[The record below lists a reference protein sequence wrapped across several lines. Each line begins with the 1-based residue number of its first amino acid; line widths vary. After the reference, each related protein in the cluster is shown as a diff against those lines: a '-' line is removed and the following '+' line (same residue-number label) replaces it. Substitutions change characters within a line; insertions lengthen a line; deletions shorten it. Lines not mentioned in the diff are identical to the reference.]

1 MTVKNTSRISPLLT
15 LIVLLSNLAVAQTQ
29 DGKVMRQSDRASAE
43 AADRADTNASRK
55 AESAD
60 RVEQLQTK
68 VEQLQALI
76 EQQQRALAE
85 MQKSIEALTSKTPVL
100 TPASAHASVAD
111 GQTLAPPVAAESAQ
125 TSKGAGS
132 TSSAQKA
139 SNGEKNG
146 LIAGWDKSHAVL
158 RSSDGRFETSI
169 AGYAQFDHR
178 GYQSGNH
185 PANTFLIR
193 RARLGIEGRLERY
206 FDFKLEGDFSDITS
220 TILRDFFINIHRID
234 EVQLRFGHFKE
245 PFSQDELR
253 TDSWLDFVEP
263 ALVNNLVPSRSPG
276 LMASGVINKGVFE
289 YQVGAFNGKGQ
300 LVSNNNATPEGV
312 VRLRFAPWKHGQGFL
327 TKGFI
332 FGGAFA
338 EGRNT
343 GGLSVR
349 GLTESRS
356 FIFYTPEIINGRV
369 MRANG
374 ELTWMLGPAT
384 IRAEYDQ
391 TNQSRDNLGL
401 GGTNLPGVV
410 GKGYMAAATYL
421 LTRETKPENGPVAP
435 RRSLFDDENGKAGS
449 GAWELKF
456 RYANLQIANGTA
468 KSNRAETF
476 YFGPNWYMNRFMKY
490 NLDLGFERYKDPLR
504 SPNPGDK
511 NFFVVLNRIQFA
523 F

>member
-1 MTVKNTSRISPLLT
+1 MTVKTTSRISSLLT
-15 LIVLLSNLAVAQTQ
+15 LIVLLSNPAVAQTQ
-29 DGKVMRQSDRASAE
+29 DGKAARASDRTSAE
-43 AADRADTNASRK
+43 AADRTDTDTSRK

-60 RVEQLQTK
+60 KVEQLQTK
-68 VEQLQALI
+68 VEQLQAII

-85 MQKSIEALTSKTPVL
+85 MQKSIEALKSPAL
-100 TPASAHASVAD
+100 TPASARASLAD
-111 GQTLAPPVAAESAQ
+111 GQTSTPVETAQ
-125 TSKGAGS
+125 ANKGAAPAA
-132 TSSAQKA
+132 TQKG
-139 SNGEKNG
+139 GEKSG
-146 LIAGWDKSHAVL
+146 LMAGWDKAHAVL
-158 RSSDGRFETSI
+158 RSSDGRFETNI
-169 AGYAQFDHR
+169 AGYAQLDHR

-193 RARLGIEGRLERY
+193 RARLGIEGKLERY
-206 FDFKLEGDFSDITS
+206 FDFKLEGDFSDTTS

-234 EVQLRFGHFKE
+234 EVQVRFGHFKE

-276 LMASGVINKGVFE
+276 LMVSGVIDKGVFE
-289 YQVGAFNGKGQ
+289 YQAGMFNAKGQ

-312 VRLRFAPWKHGQGFL
+312 VRLRFNPWKHSQSFL
-327 TKGFI
+327 WKGFI
-332 FGGAFA
+332 FGGAYA
-338 EGRNT
+338 QGRNV

-356 FIFYTPEIINGRV
+356 FIFYTPETINGKV
-369 MRANG
+369 TRANG
-374 ELTWMLGPAT
+374 EFTWLLGPAT

-391 TNQSRDNLGL
+391 TSQSRDNLGA

-410 GKGYMAAATYL
+410 GKGYMGAVTYM
-421 LTRETKPENGPVAP
+421 LTGETKPENGPMAP
-435 RRSLFDDENGKAGS
+435 RHSLFGEENGGGKSGF

-456 RYANLQIANGTA
+456 RYSNLQIANGTA
-468 KSNRAETF
+468 KANRAETF
-476 YFGPNWYMNRFMKY
+476 YFGPNWYMNRFVKY

-504 SPNPGDK
+504 SPKPGDK
-511 NFFVVLNRIQFA
+511 NFFVILSRIQFA

>member
-1 MTVKNTSRISPLLT
+1 MTVKDTSRISSLLM
-15 LIVLLSNLAVAQTQ
+15 LILLLSNLAVAQTQ
-29 DGKVMRQSDRASAE
+29 GGKVMRQPDRAGAE
-43 AADRADTNASRK
+43 AADRADTNTSRK

-60 RVEQLQTK
+60 KVEQLQTK

-85 MQKSIEALTSKTPVL
+85 MQKSIEALKTPVL
-100 TPASAHASVAD
+100 APDSAHASLAD
-111 GQTLAPPVAAESAQ
+111 GQTLAPPIAAETAQ

-132 TSSAQKA
+132 ASSAQKG
-139 SNGEKNG
+139 SNGEKPG

-169 AGYAQFDHR
+169 AGYAQLDHR

-193 RARLGIEGRLERY
+193 RARLGIEGKLERY
-206 FDFKLEGDFSDITS
+206 FDFKLEGDFSDTTS

-234 EVQLRFGHFKE
+234 EVQFRFGHFKE

-276 LMASGVINKGVFE
+276 LMVSGVIKKGVFE
-289 YQVGAFNGKGQ
+289 YQAGIFNAKGQ

-332 FGGAFA
+332 FGGAYA
-338 EGRNT
+338 QGRNV

-356 FIFYTPEIINGRV
+356 FIFYTPETINGKV
-369 MRANG
+369 TRANG

-410 GKGYMAAATYL
+410 GKGYMAAATYM
-421 LTRETKPENGPVAP
+421 LTGETKPENGPTAP
-435 RRSLFDDENGKAGS
+435 RHNLFGEENGGGKSGL
-449 GAWELKF
+449 GAWELKC

-504 SPNPGDK
+504 SPKPGDN
-511 NFFVVLNRIQFA
+511 NFFVILNRIQFA